1 MSNISECKTC
11 TGCTACKSI
20 CPLNAIEMKE
30 DEEGFISPF
39 IDKDKCTNCGLCAKT
54 CPELSSTKYNESLS
68 CFAAAASDE
77 IRKNSSSGGI
87 FRVIAEKV
95 LEENG
100 YVCGAALNNNAEV
113 EHIIINKKEDLHKL
127 QKSKYVQSN
136 LKNCFIDIKELLE
149 NNKKVFFCGTPCQVA
164 GLNNFLKKDYENLLT
179 ADLVCHGVPSPK
191 ALKIFFDEN
200 IKLKS
205 DEKFLALDFRD
216 KAYNDWNPNFTTTT
230 TTTTTTYVMSNA
242 FNGAFLSDLINRK
255 SCSTCKYA
263 TQNRVGDFTLGDF
276 WGIKHYK
283 KSLDDKKG
291 TSCVLI
297 NNLKAEKFWEKIQDK
312 LKFSEKVPAKIAYKT
327 NRNFREPLP
336 AHRYRE
342 LFLNN
347 LGKKPFENIL
357 KSCSKFSPDC
367 AILNFWWTS
376 NYGAIL
382 TAYALQQVLENMGI
396 TSQLVNYQYGYKKKL
411 FKNSLFENFANK
423 YLNISEKLSSKK
435 DFDKLAKSV
444 NTFLVG
450 SDQVFN
456 TYMTKNRLNE
466 YLLGFPMTEAKRV
479 AISASFGV
487 EKLNITNELRYRYKN
502 YLKMFDYITVRET
515 SGIDICKKEFD
526 CDAQWLI
533 DPVFIADKKIYK
545 NICKTAKLDCSGKIL
560 TYVLD
565 ENQKYKDKY
574 KELSTKFNKEVFSI
588 TKNNVNVQDWLNA
601 IKTCEYLITD
611 SFHGMC
617 FAIIFNKPFICI
629 VNKDRGAARFSSLFD
644 KLDIQKSCLY
654 ENISDVNIDM
664 IDFQTTNYQ
673 TVNNNLA
680 EIQRTAF
687 DKVKSMMYDDKILSN
702 DALAAQINILKDK
715 NFKKPIK
722 DSKLIQ
728 YDITETRCN
737 LRIFGIKFS
746 FKRK

>member
-11 TGCTACKSI
+11 AGCTACKSV
-20 CPLNAIEMKE
+20 CPFNAIEMNE
-30 DEEGFISPF
+30 DEEGFIFPF

-54 CPELSSTKYNESLS
+54 CPEMSSAKYKESLS
-68 CFAAAASDE
+68 CYAAAASDE

-100 YVCGAALNNNAEV
+100 YVCGAVFNHNAEV

-136 LKNCFIDIKELLE
+136 LKNCFIEIKELLE

-179 ADLVCHGVPSPK
+179 ADLVCHGAPSPK
-191 ALKIFFDEN
+191 ALREVLKEQN
-200 IKLKS
+200 KTIK
-205 DEKFLALDFRD
+205 EVDFRNQNEWSSS
-216 KAYNDWNPNFTTTT
+216 YNMRLTTDTNKEIIIN
-230 TTTTTTYVMSNA
+230 YYLE
-242 FNGAFLSDLINRK
+242 AFLSDLINRK
-255 SCSTCKYA
+255 SCSSCKYA
-263 TQNRVGDFTLGDF
+263 TQKRVGDFTLSDF

-297 NNLKAEKFWEKIQDK
+297 NNLKAEKFWGKIQDK
-312 LKFSEKVPAKIAYKT
+312 LKFSEKVPAKIAYKA
-327 NRNFREPLP
+327 NKNFKEPVP

-347 LGKKPFENIL
+347 LGKKPFENLL

-411 FKNSLFENFANK
+411 FKNSLFESFANK
-423 YLNISEKLSSKK
+423 YLNISEKISSKK
-435 DFDKLAKSV
+435 DFDKLAKAV

-466 YLLGFPMTEAKRV
+466 YLLGFPMTDAKRI

-487 EKLNITNELRYRYKN
+487 EKLSLTNELRYRYKN

-526 CDAQWLI
+526 CNAEWLI
-533 DPVFIADKKIYK
+533 DPVFIADKKIYE
-545 NICKTAKLDCSGKIL
+545 NICKTAKLDCTGKIL

-574 KELSTKFNKEVFSI
+574 KALSTKFNKEVFSI

-601 IKTCEYLITD
+601 IKTCDFMVTD

-617 FAIIFNKPFICI
+617 FAIIFNKPFVCI
-629 VNKDRGAARFSSLFD
+629 VNKDRGAARFSSLLD
-644 KLDIQKSCLY
+644 KLEIQKSCLY

-687 DKVKSMMYDDKILSN
+687 DKVKSMMYNDKILSN
-702 DALAAQINILKDK
+702 EALAAQINILKDK

>member
-1 MSNISECKTC
+1 MT
-11 TGCTACKSI
+11 
-20 CPLNAIEMKE
+20 
-30 DEEGFISPF
+30 
-39 IDKDKCTNCGLCAKT
+39 
-54 CPELSSTKYNESLS
+54 
-68 CFAAAASDE
+68 
-77 IRKNSSSGGI
+77 
-87 FRVIAEKV
+87 
-95 LEENG
+95 
-100 YVCGAALNNNAEV
+100 
-113 EHIIINKKEDLHKL
+113 
-127 QKSKYVQSN
+127 
-136 LKNCFIDIKELLE
+136 
-149 NNKKVFFCGTPCQVA
+149 
-164 GLNNFLKKDYENLLT
+164 DYEDTKLT
-179 ADLVCHGVPSPK
+179 
-191 ALKIFFDEN
+191 
-200 IKLKS
+200 
-205 DEKFLALDFRD
+205 
-216 KAYNDWNPNFTTTT
+216 
-230 TTTTTTYVMSNA
+230 
-242 FNGAFLSDLINRK
+242 
-255 SCSTCKYA
+255 
-263 TQNRVGDFTLGDF
+263 
-276 WGIKHYK
+276 
-283 KSLDDKKG
+283 
-291 TSCVLI
+291 
-297 NNLKAEKFWEKIQDK
+297 
-312 LKFSEKVPAKIAYKT
+312 
-327 NRNFREPLP
+327 
-336 AHRYRE
+336 
-342 LFLNN
+342 
-347 LGKKPFENIL
+347 
-357 KSCSKFSPDC
+357 DC

-382 TAYALQQVLENMGI
+382 TAYALQQVLNDIGI

-411 FKNSLFENFANK
+411 YKNSLFEDFANK
-423 YLNISEKLSSKK
+423 YLITSKKISNKK
-435 DFDKLAKSV
+435 DFEILGKSV
-444 NTFLVG
+444 KTFIVG

-456 TYMTKNRLNE
+456 TYMTRNRLNE
-466 YLLGFPMTEAKRV
+466 YLLGFADMFSKRI
-479 AISASFGV
+479 AMSASFGV
-487 EKLNITNELRYRYKN
+487 EDLQISDELKYRYKN
-502 YLKMFDYITVRET
+502 YLKMFDYITLREF
-515 SGIDICKKEFD
+515 SGIDICKNHFD
-526 CDAQWLI
+526 CDASWLI
-533 DPVFIADKKIYK
+533 APVFIADKENYE
-545 NICKTAKLDCSGKIL
+545 NICKTATLDCSGKIL

-601 IKTCEYLITD
+601 IKTCEYMITD

-715 NFKKPIK
+715 NFKKPIR